1 MSPTHASTESARG
14 EVQINRALS
23 GDAAVRRAYCDA
35 MCRSNVPATFVE
47 LAALASHLR
56 RPITVIRGPVGAG
69 VDAGVA
75 PRSGERMYRARCVS
89 EVVGARYAAG
99 GRGQEAGGGGRRPA
113 CCARRLC
120 GRLRR

>member
-1 MSPTHASTESARG
+1 M
-14 EVQINRALS
+14 
-23 GDAAVRRAYCDA
+23 RRAYCDA

-47 LAALASHLR
+47 VAALASHLR

-99 GRGQEAGGGGRRPA
+99 GREGFTLFWELAEGVPTGLPAGDFVLLVPRSVPTKLSVHRRNA
-113 CCARRLC
+113 
-120 GRLRR
+120 GEWYE